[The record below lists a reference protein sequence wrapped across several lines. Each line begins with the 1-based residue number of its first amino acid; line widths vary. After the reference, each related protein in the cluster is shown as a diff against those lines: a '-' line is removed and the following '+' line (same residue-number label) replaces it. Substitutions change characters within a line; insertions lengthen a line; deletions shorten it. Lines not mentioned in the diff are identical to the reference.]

1 MFFFY
6 CHTVIIT
13 LPAGWVSR
21 IFGSLLAYKDISM
34 NMKRNLLSLSFLA
47 FFGVSGTALAAASAP
62 AQNDSSTA
70 NLEFTGKVTSSL
82 CQVSTSDLN
91 QSIKLGEVSATALGN
106 GGKSP
111 AQSFTVTL
119 NNCAT
124 NTGTINYVFS
134 DTNGSP
140 GTTSYLVPLAGDTSA
155 SGVGVY
161 LEKSNGTAITIG
173 QTNNIDVTKGADGTS
188 ALPQQSIPLKAYIG
202 KINSS
207 ATVIPGDVTANAV
220 MTIRT
225 VESASP

>member
-1 MFFFY
+1 
-6 CHTVIIT
+6 
-13 LPAGWVSR
+13 
-21 IFGSLLAYKDISM
+21 M

-47 FFGVSGTALAAASAP
+47 FFGVSGTALAAASAS
-62 AQNDSSTA
+62 NDSSTA

-91 QSIKLGEVSATALGN
+91 QSINLGEVSATALGN

-124 NTGTINYVFS
+124 DTGTINYVFS
-134 DTNGSP
+134 DANGST
-140 GTTSYLVPLAGDTSA
+140 GTASYLVPLTGDTSA

-161 LEKSNGTAITIG
+161 LEKSDGTAITIG

-207 ATVIPGDVTANAV
+207 ATVTPGDVTANAV

-225 VESASP
+225 VASTNP